1 MATFDVTLP
10 INKTVVFPLRCV
22 VCEKPNPDGAIKIS
36 VLGANNS
43 STVDLAI
50 QSGALDGIDAK
61 TGASNTLNK
70 IEGIPAC
77 KSCAF
82 GLKWYHRLL
91 KFAYYTAWIPG
102 IIPLVLGV
110 SKIISIP
117 FLIICAIAPGIFTLV
132 FPPSFGASFYDG
144 KANFEFK
151 SQMVAEEF
159 LLLNGDAELKTKESK
174 NETNAAAL
182 TEAEKSD

>member
-10 INKTVVFPLRCV
+10 INKPVVFPPRCV
-22 VCEKPNPDGAIKIS
+22 VCEKSNPDGAIKLSI
-36 VLGANNS
+36 LCANS
-43 STVDLAI
+43 SSTLDLAVE
-50 QSGALDGIDAK
+50 SGVFENIDSK
-61 TGASNTLNK
+61 TYSSNTLNK
-70 IEGIPAC
+70 IDGIPAC
-77 KSCAF
+77 KGCAF

-117 FLIICAIAPGIFTLV
+117 FLIVCAIAPGIFTLM
-132 FPPSFGASFYDG
+132 FPPSFGASFWDD

-151 SQMVAEEF
+151 SQTTAKEF
-159 LLLNGDAELKTKESK
+159 LQLNGDATLKGADKSVS
-174 NETNAAAL
+174 AAVC
-182 TEAEKSD
+182 